1 MTTTQCHATQNTP
14 PTPAAKTGTSPQE
27 FLEKVEARVDELSAA
42 IASASGEARLQAH
55 LGLRELADTWKEAQ
69 SGLGKQI
76 GRMRQAAAK
85 ARTAVDTAKLRTHLA
100 KVDAADAVDDMQAR
114 LQRIEQRLEALVVRG
129 EEQTRDVLD
138 RLSKSCHELSKKL
151 RDA

>member
-1 MTTTQCHATQNTP
+1 MTTTQSHTTQDTR
-14 PTPAAKTGTSPQE
+14 PTPAAKAGTSPKE
-27 FLEKVEARVDELSAA
+27 FLEKAEAKVDALSAS
-42 IASASGEARLQAH
+42 IASASGEARVQAH

-76 GRMRQAAAK
+76 GRMKQAAAR
-85 ARTAVDTAKLRTHLA
+85 AHTAVDTAKLRTHLA
-100 KVDAADAVDDMQAR
+100 KVDAADAVEDMRAR
-114 LQRIEQRLEALVVRG
+114 LQRIEQRLEALVARG
-129 EEQTRDVLD
+129 EEQTRDALD